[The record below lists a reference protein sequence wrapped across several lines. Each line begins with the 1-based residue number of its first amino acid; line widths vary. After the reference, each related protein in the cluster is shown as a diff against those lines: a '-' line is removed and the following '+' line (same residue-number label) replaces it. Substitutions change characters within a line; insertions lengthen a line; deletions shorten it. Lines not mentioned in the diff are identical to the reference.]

1 MDIKMFGQIT
11 NAFGPSGFE
20 EEAVRTV
27 AGYCQKFELE
37 NDSMTIFTPE
47 CRAKEGKPV
56 VQLDAHLDE
65 CGFMVQSIRENG
77 ALGF

>member
-27 AGYCQKFELE
+27 AGCCQKFELK
-37 NDSMTIFTPE
+37 MTPNNFTPE
-47 CRAKEGKPV
+47 CQVQRKENRW
-56 VQLDAHLDE
+56 
-65 CGFMVQSIRENG
+65 CS
-77 ALGF
+77 

>member
-20 EEAVRTV
+20 EEAVRIV

-37 NDSMTIFTPE
+37 NDSMNNLYARMPGT
-47 CRAKEGKPV
+47 KEGKPV

-65 CGFMVQSIRENG
+65 CGCWEVW
-77 ALGF
+77 

>member
-37 NDSMTIFTPE
+37 NDSMNNLYARMPG
-47 CRAKEGKPV
+47 AKEGDRKSTR
-56 VQLDAHLDE
+56 LNSSH
-65 CGFMVQSIRENG
+65 R
-77 ALGF
+77 

>member
-37 NDSMTIFTPE
+37 
-47 CRAKEGKPV
+47 RKENRW
-56 VQLDAHLDE
+56 
-65 CGFMVQSIRENG
+65 CS
-77 ALGF
+77 

>member
-37 NDSMTIFTPE
+37 NDSMNNLYARMPG
-47 CRAKEGKPV
+47 AKE
-56 VQLDAHLDE
+56 
-65 CGFMVQSIRENG
+65 